1 MTLINVRTTKLYMQ
15 IIGVGTRFFF
25 KYNSTIADTE
35 FWPSLS
41 CQLKK
46 IMLNLT
52 PEQKAV
58 ITIRLRDKV
67 SVRAIAAELNINKH
81 TVLKTQPNFL

>member
-1 MTLINVRTTKLYMQ
+1 
-15 IIGVGTRFFF
+15 
-25 KYNSTIADTE
+25 
-35 FWPSLS
+35 
-41 CQLKK
+41 
-46 IMLNLT
+46 MLNLT

-58 ITIRLRDKV
+58 ITIRLRDRV